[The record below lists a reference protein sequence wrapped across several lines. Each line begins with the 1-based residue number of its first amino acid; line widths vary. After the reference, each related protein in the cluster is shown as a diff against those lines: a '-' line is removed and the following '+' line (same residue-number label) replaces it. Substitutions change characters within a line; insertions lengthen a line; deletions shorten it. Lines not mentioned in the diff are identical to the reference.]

1 MNGLAPKLPVY
12 YDKIDGSFA
21 MIKNYQDLAAQNL
34 KNLILTVPG
43 ERVMEP
49 RFGVGLRNY
58 LFDQDGGST
67 VLLKKRILNQV
78 NIYLPYIVIEDV
90 AIEGLDGSKATGTDL
105 VSNYLSLKIEYHIAP
120 IDKND
125 VIDIYISS

>member
-125 VIDIYISS
+125 VIDIYTSS